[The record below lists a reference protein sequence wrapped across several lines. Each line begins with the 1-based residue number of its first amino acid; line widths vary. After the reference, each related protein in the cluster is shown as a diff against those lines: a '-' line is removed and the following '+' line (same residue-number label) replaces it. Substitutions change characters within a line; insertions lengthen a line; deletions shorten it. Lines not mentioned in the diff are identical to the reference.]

1 MEMLDV
7 IKKLQEIAQ
16 QEVAPPGR
24 EKQVKALKGK
34 VDNPYAVAWSSY
46 NKSKGKKEAIGD
58 ELADEGGFKDID
70 TAKSEKA
77 RLYALLKDKK
87 EKYNATM
94 AGQLDYDEGE
104 LQDEIQKIER
114 ALGISDESTTK
125 EQSGDMV
132 HIKKGDK
139 EYTVPASAVE
149 KYKSQ
154 GFEIVAPVTVSP
166 EQMSAYR
173 KWYDKW
179 SKLDTVGGERNYAD
193 GIFYAY
199 MDSGTTDL
207 DAVSK
212 QDPNKEAFD
221 ELERIFG
228 SNNIEAIGHAID
240 KAEDLGHES
249 TQEDEIKEL
258 ENELGIGEA
267 EQPELPGMTP
277 QTKELYINGM
287 TTEEDVI
294 SMIQDTIDAGKGDDA
309 KDYLE
314 QFKQYL
320 FVKSGGQAESKEPA
334 EEQFGAKMH
343 DPQGN
348 AVDYF
353 IKTMGDL
360 DLTTWNK
367 EMELYFRSILGQ
379 IDQETLYKAI
389 DAYKDETGAFE
400 TKALNTEAMKK
411 EDKKPLKEAITMTA
425 DSPEEAGMLMQ
436 IMKLAGV
443 QQVTPDM
450 IGAEEPTVAPDAEVP
465 ADNDAD
471 AEMNHDAE
479 GHDHSSCSVCG
490 DDAVGSNEM
499 GRMRDMV
506 SQNDGGDQAEETF
519 ANEPDEKVDDVDT
532 LVNVHSGGLNK
543 QKQQVRKEYPGDN
556 PLAIK
561 EEPTEE
567 ELSNSLRTQY
577 EGFKKSYQEA
587 TKVTETH
594 KGKSHKGKDHDKDG
608 DVDSK
613 DYMKSKDIAI
623 KKAMKK

>member
-1 MEMLDV
+1 MAMIDV

-46 NKSKGKKEAIGD
+46 NKSKGKESVNIEAIGD
-58 ELADEGGFKDID
+58 VADEGGFKDID

-125 EQSGDMV
+125 EQFGAKM
-132 HIKKGDK
+132 H
-139 EYTVPASAVE
+139 
-149 KYKSQ
+149 
-154 GFEIVAPVTVSP
+154 
-166 EQMSAYR
+166 
-173 KWYDKW
+173 
-179 SKLDTVGGERNYAD
+179 DTLN
-193 GIFYAY
+193 
-199 MDSGTTDL
+199 
-207 DAVSK
+207 
-212 QDPNKEAFD
+212 
-221 ELERIFG
+221 
-228 SNNIEAIGHAID
+228 
-240 KAEDLGHES
+240 
-249 TQEDEIKEL
+249 
-258 ENELGIGEA
+258 
-267 EQPELPGMTP
+267 
-277 QTKELYINGM
+277 INGM
-287 TTEEDVI
+287 TTDEDVI

-320 FVKSGGQAESKEPA
+320 FAKSA
-334 EEQFGAKMH
+334 
-343 DPQGN
+343 PQ
-348 AVDYF
+348 
-353 IKTMGDL
+353 T
-360 DLTTWNK
+360 
-367 EMELYFRSILGQ
+367 E
-379 IDQETLYKAI
+379 
-389 DAYKDETGAFE
+389 DETGAVE
-400 TKALNTEAMKK
+400 GTTELNTEAMKK
-411 EDKKPLKEAITMTA
+411 EDKKPVKEDKKPVKEAITMTA
-425 DSPEEAGMLMQ
+425 DTPEEAGMLMQ

-443 QQVTPDM
+443 HQVTPDE
-450 IGAEEPTVAPDAEVP
+450 IGAEVP
-465 ADNDAD
+465 AENDAD
-471 AEMNHDAE
+471 
-479 GHDHSSCSVCG
+479 HDHDHDGQQDHAPQDCPAS
-490 DDAVGSNEM
+490 DDAVGSGEM
-499 GRMRDMV
+499 GKIRDV
-506 SQNDGGDQAEETF
+506 ISQNDGGEQAEETWD
-519 ANEPDEKVDDVDT
+519 NEPDEKIDDVDT
-532 LVNVHSGGLNK
+532 LVNVHSGGLNR

-587 TKVTETH
+587 AKVTE
-594 KGKSHKGKDHDKDG
+594 KKGKDQDKDG

-623 KKAMKK
+623 KKAMAKK